1 MGKLKLVLIIFV
13 IVACV
18 IVAGIFLVHS
28 AENTAVGMEE
38 QINSARSEIN
48 VQEKR
53 RADLI
58 PNLVECVK
66 SYDQH
71 EYETLMAIVKE
82 RGTDDDTANSIQ
94 LAVNAVAEAYPEL
107 KSSEQYKQL
116 MTELAVTENLIANY
130 RNAYNERV
138 KEYST
143 YVRRF
148 PHGFFFDL
156 TGYQTK
162 NYEYLHYEASE
173 TAPVV
178 NFN

>member
-1 MGKLKLVLIIFV
+1 MSKLKLVLIIFV
-13 IVACV
+13 IVGCV

-82 RGTDDDTANSIQ
+82 RGTDDDTANSVQ

-138 KEYST
+138 KEYFT

-156 TGYQTK
+156 TGYRTK

>member
-1 MGKLKLVLIIFV
+1 MSKLKLVLIV
-13 IVACV
+13 IVIIVCV
-18 IVAGIFLVHS
+18 CVAGMFLVHS
-28 AENTAVGMEE
+28 SENAAVGMEE
-38 QINSARSEIN
+38 QINSAKSEIN

-66 SYDQH
+66 AYDQH

-82 RGTDDDTANSIQ
+82 RGTDDDTATSVQ

-138 KEYST
+138 KEYTT

-148 PHGFFFDL
+148 PHGFFFGL
-156 TGYQTK
+156 TGYQVK
-162 NYEYLHYEASE
+162 EYEYLHYEASD
-173 TAPVV
+173 TAPAV
-178 NFN
+178 NFD

>member
-1 MGKLKLVLIIFV
+1 MSKLKLVFIIIV
-13 IVACV
+13 IIACV
-18 IVAGIFLVHS
+18 VIAAMFLIHS
-28 AENTAVGMEE
+28 AENTAIGMEE
-38 QINSARSEIN
+38 QINSAKSEIN

-82 RGTDDDTANSIQ
+82 RGTDDDTATSVQ
-94 LAVNAVAEAYPEL
+94 LAVNAVAEAHPEL

-138 KEYST
+138 KEYTT

-148 PHGFFFDL
+148 PHGFFFGL
-156 TGYQTK
+156 TGYQAK
-162 NYEYLHYEASE
+162 EYEYLHYEASE
-173 TAPVV
+173 TAPAV

>member
-1 MGKLKLVLIIFV
+1 MSKLKLILIIIV
-13 IVACV
+13 IIACV
-18 IVAGIFLVHS
+18 VVAGMFLVHS

-38 QINSARSEIN
+38 QINTAQSEIN

-66 SYDQH
+66 SYNQH
-71 EYETLMAIVKE
+71 EYETLMAIIKE
-82 RGTDDDTANSIQ
+82 RGTDDDTVNSVQ

-116 MTELAVTENLIANY
+116 MTELAVTENMIANY

-148 PHGFFFDL
+148 PHGFLFSL
-156 TGYQTK
+156 TGYK
-162 NYEYLHYEASE
+162 VKEYEYLHYEASE
-173 TAPVV
+173 TAPTV

>member
-1 MGKLKLVLIIFV
+1 MSKLKLVLIIFV

-82 RGTDDDTANSIQ
+82 RGTDDDTANSVQ